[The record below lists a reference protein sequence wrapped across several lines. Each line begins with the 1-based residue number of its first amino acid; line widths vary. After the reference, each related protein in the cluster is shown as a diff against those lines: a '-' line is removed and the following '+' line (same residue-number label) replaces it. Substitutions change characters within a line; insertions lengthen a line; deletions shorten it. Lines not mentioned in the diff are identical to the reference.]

1 MRALI
6 ADDDRITTAILV
18 RALSSWGIETTVAHD
33 GDEAWARL
41 TAGPVPQIVIADW
54 MMPGLD
60 GIQLCQRIRQEPTL
74 ATTYVLLL
82 TAKKTRVDLV
92 AGLDAG
98 ADDYMTKPID
108 PEELRARV
116 QVGVRVATLQR
127 RLSEQVSEL
136 QIARDHLSRL
146 ASTDVLTE
154 LYSRRGWFEFAATE
168 FSRSRR
174 YNRAVSLMVVD
185 LDYFKRVNDTYGHEA
200 GDRLLQTFAALL
212 RLECRQSDVV
222 GRIGG
227 EEFAV
232 LLPETSV
239 RAAQRLAGRIA
250 NACRSLRVATATGEV
265 TCTCSIGISDLRG
278 DDFTIDDAM
287 RRADVAL
294 YEAKR
299 AGRNC
304 WKAVAA
310 SESTKSDESGMKTP
324 SHAGMLAT
332 NS

>member
-1 MRALI
+1 
-6 ADDDRITTAILV
+6 
-18 RALSSWGIETTVAHD
+18 
-33 GDEAWARL
+33 
-41 TAGPVPQIVIADW
+41 VPEMVIVDW

-60 GIQLCQRIRQEPTL
+60 GIELCQRMRNNATL
-74 ATTYVLLL
+74 STTYVMLL
-82 TAKKTRVDLV
+82 TAKTKRVDLV

-116 QVGVRVATLQR
+116 QVGIRVASLQR
-127 RLSEQVSEL
+127 RLAEQVNEL
-136 QIARDHLSRL
+136 QAARDHLTRV

-154 LYSRRGWFEFAATE
+154 LKSRRGWFETAASE

-174 YNRAVSLMVVD
+174 YKRAVSLLIVD
-185 LDYFKRVNDTYGHEA
+185 LDFFKRVNDTYGHDA
-200 GDRLLQTFAALL
+200 GDRLLQTFASVL

-232 LLPETSV
+232 LLPESTV
-239 RAAQRLAGRIA
+239 RAAQRLAGRITA
-250 NACRSLRVATATGEV
+250 ACRTLRVETAAGQV
-265 TCTCSIGISDLRG
+265 GCTCSVGISELRP
-278 DDFTIDDAM
+278 DDFTIDDVM

-304 WKAVAA
+304 WKAAA
-310 SESTKSDESGMKTP
+310 DDVVET
-324 SHAGMLAT
+324 A
-332 NS
+332 